1 MSSHRSA
8 ATKLKGLEKD
18 GEIEKDGVGEV
29 TVAVFAPS
37 ISFDD
42 GIRLTEKY
50 IIEIILSS

>member
-18 GEIEKDGVGEV
+18 GEIEKDGVGEA

-37 ISFDD
+37 ISF
-42 GIRLTEKY
+42 GLMASGSPRNISLRLY
-50 IIEIILSS
+50 

>member
-37 ISFDD
+37 ISFGD